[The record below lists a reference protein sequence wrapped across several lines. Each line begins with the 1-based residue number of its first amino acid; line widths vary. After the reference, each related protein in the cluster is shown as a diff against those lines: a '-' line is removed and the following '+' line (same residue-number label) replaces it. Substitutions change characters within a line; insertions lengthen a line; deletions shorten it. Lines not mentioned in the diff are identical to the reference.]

1 MIVELPVTTTI
12 SAQNS
17 GPTVAILGGV
27 HGDEYEGVIAALS
40 LAKNLPNELISG
52 RVLITSPAHPASW
65 NSGKRNSPIDG
76 ADLARVFP
84 GKPDGSATE
93 QVAHMLTEQVIKG
106 ADVLIDLHSAGTNFD
121 MPFLCGFNGGTHRW
135 GKESERLAK
144 TFSAKFTWQH
154 DGTPAVGRSLT
165 VAYDL
170 KIPAIYVEGHGGRSI
185 RYSDLH
191 GYLDGVRRV
200 LHGLNMLADAPQTTL
215 DSIRVFGDGNTDKGL
230 VAPTEGFLVTHL
242 NVGERVS
249 RGEVIAEIIDIS
261 GVVLSTVRATRNSYI
276 MLLRRDA
283 KISAGDTICI
293 TADEHGQC

>member
-65 NSGKRNSPIDG
+65 NWGKRNSPIDG